1 MLVVDRNKECIIGC
15 AILALFIVIHFS
27 NCSKQRSK
35 TVLLMIV
42 VRHAEAY
49 TNLDGTEDMP
59 QQERDSLTPR
69 GIEQAKATGR
79 ALKKRSVAG
88 WITSPAGRAKQTCEI
103 LAMQNKVPG
112 KVVTDSAFVSTRD
125 GVLPD
130 GSPVPWAWREAQWKA
145 GKDPRPIGGESL
157 SDVVERV
164 RGKIESLKRE
174 YTGQTVV
181 IVTHSDV
188 CAAMVGHALGTPVSQ
203 RVSLHKVG
211 LAEIVEIRV
220 RDDGLWD
227 VMKSSNPS
235 VSSYQ

>member
-1 MLVVDRNKECIIGC
+1 MLDVNRNKACLLGC
-15 AILALFIVIHFS
+15 AILAIFIVIHFS
-27 NCSKQRSK
+27 NCSRQRSK
-35 TVLLMIV
+35 TALHMIV

-69 GIEQAKATGR
+69 GIEQAEATGR
-79 ALKKRSVAG
+79 ALKDRTIAR

-103 LAMQNKVPG
+103 LAAENRVPG
-112 KVVTDSAFVSTRD
+112 ELVTDSAFVSTRD

-130 GSPVPWAWREAQWKA
+130 GSPIPWAWREAQWKA

-164 RGKIESLKRE
+164 RGNVESLKQE

-188 CAAMVGHALGTPVSQ
+188 CAAMVGHALETPMSQ
-203 RVSLHKVG
+203 RVSLHKIG
-211 LAEIVEIRV
+211 LAEVVEIRV

-227 VMKSSNPS
+227 VR
-235 VSSYQ
+235 

>member
-1 MLVVDRNKECIIGC
+1 MLDVNRNKVCFIGC

-27 NCSKQRSK
+27 HCSRQRSK
-35 TVLLMIV
+35 TALHMIV
-42 VRHAEAY
+42 VRHAEAF

-59 QQERDSLTPR
+59 QQERDSLTPK
-69 GIEQAKATGR
+69 GIEQAEATGR
-79 ALKKRSVAG
+79 ALKKRLVAR
-88 WITSPAGRAKQTCEI
+88 WISSPAGRAKQTCEI

-112 KVVTDSAFVSTRD
+112 EVVTDSAFVSTWD

-145 GKDPRPIGGESL
+145 GKDPRPMGGESL

-164 RGKIESLKRE
+164 RGKIEYLKQE

-188 CAAMVGHALGTPVSQ
+188 CAAMVGHALGTPMSQ

-211 LAEIVEIRV
+211 LAGVVEIHV
-220 RDDGLWD
+220 RGDGLWE
-227 VMKSSNPS
+227 VR
-235 VSSYQ
+235 

>member
-1 MLVVDRNKECIIGC
+1 MLDINRNKACIIGC
-15 AILALFIVIHFS
+15 AILALFIVIHVS
-27 NCSKQRSK
+27 HCSRQESE
-35 TVLLMIV
+35 TALHMIV

-49 TNLDGTEDMP
+49 TNLDGTRDMP

-69 GIEQAKATGR
+69 GIEQAEAAGR
-79 ALKKRSVAG
+79 ALKKRLVAR
-88 WITSPAGRAKQTCEI
+88 WISSPAGRAKQTCEI
-103 LAMQNKVPG
+103 ITAENRVPG
-112 KVVTDSAFVSTRD
+112 ELVTDSAFVSTRD
-125 GVLPD
+125 GVLSD

-188 CAAMVGHALGTPVSQ
+188 CAAMVGHAMGTPITQ

-220 RDDGLWD
+220 RGDGLWE
-227 VMKSSNPS
+227 MMESSNPS
-235 VSSYQ
+235 VSSYH

>member
-1 MLVVDRNKECIIGC
+1 
-15 AILALFIVIHFS
+15 
-27 NCSKQRSK
+27 
-35 TVLLMIV
+35 MIV

-49 TNLDGTEDMP
+49 TNLDGTENMP

-69 GIEQAKATGR
+69 GIEQAEATGK
-79 ALKKRSVAG
+79 ALKERTIIR
-88 WITSPAGRAKQTCEI
+88 WITSPAGRAKQTCTI
-103 LAMQNKVPG
+103 LAAINRVPG
-112 KVVTDSAFVSTRD
+112 ELVTDSAFVSTRD

-164 RGKIESLKRE
+164 RGKIESLKE
-174 YTGQTVV
+174 KYAGQMVV

-188 CAAMVGHALGTPVSQ
+188 CAAMVGHALGTPMAQ

-211 LAEIVEIRV
+211 LAGVVEIRV
-220 RDDGLWD
+220 RDDGLWE
-227 VMKSSNPS
+227 VL
-235 VSSYQ
+235 